1 MSDPMRPIRFI
12 LFSILLQ
19 RPFRG
24 LLDCLWDEGMSMNDW
39 GRHLAVAKNRLM
51 RWGGMAVEPGA
62 FLASGIQVTLP
73 SQCNIWVNTGSFIG
87 KNCFFGNQ
95 APITLGRG
103 CLVANDV
110 RFLTASHR
118 TEDLVYEAKPVT
130 VGDGVWIGAGALILP
145 GVCVGRGCIVG
156 AGSVVTK
163 DLPEFTVCVGNPCR
177 PVRTRA
183 LPVRQN
189 MVDGRPLTFEA

>member
-1 MSDPMRPIRFI
+1 
-12 LFSILLQ
+12 
-19 RPFRG
+19 
-24 LLDCLWDEGMSMNDW
+24 
-39 GRHLAVAKNRLM
+39 
-51 RWGGMAVEPGA
+51 
-62 FLASGIQVTLP
+62 
-73 SQCNIWVNTGSFIG
+73 
-87 KNCFFGNQ
+87 
-95 APITLGRG
+95 
-103 CLVANDV
+103 
-110 RFLTASHR
+110 
-118 TEDLVYEAKPVT
+118 VT